1 MARPSEYDPA
11 YCDTAIE
18 AGRAGKSLTWL
29 AAEIDVSREC
39 IYEWGRSHPEFSDAL
54 TRMRQLAQRWWEDK
68 GQDGMEK
75 PGFNASVWSRS
86 MAARFPDDWRE
97 VKGTEL
103 TGKDGGPV
111 KTATALN
118 VAGLS
123 EQTLREIAAL
133 RADQR

>member
-1 MARPSEYDPA
+1 MGRPSQYDQS
-11 YCDTAIE
+11 YCDMAIE

-39 IYEWGRSHPEFSDAL
+39 IYEWARTHPDFSDAL
-54 TRMRQLAQRWWEDK
+54 TRMRQLAQRWWEDA
-68 GQDGMEK
+68 GQNGMEK
-75 PGFNASVWSRS
+75 PGFNASIWSRS

-111 KTATALN
+111 QTATKVD

-123 EQTLREIAAL
+123 EQALREIAAL
-133 RADQR
+133 RADDR

>member
-11 YCDTAIE
+11 YCESAIE
-18 AGRAGKSLTWL
+18 AGRAGKSITWL
-29 AAEIDVSREC
+29 ASEIDVNRDS
-39 IYEWGRSHPEFSDAL
+39 IYEWAKVYPEFSDAL

-68 GQDGMEK
+68 GQDGITMA
-75 PGFNASVWSRS
+75 GFNASVWSRS

-103 TGKDGGPV
+103 TGKGGGPV
-111 KTATALN
+111 QTEASLN

-123 EQTLREIAAL
+123 EQTLREIASL
-133 RADQR
+133 RADQ